1 MKTYSVKDALSHFTV
16 AADETII
23 ELKGWVR
30 SRRDSKAG
38 LSFINLTDGSCFD
51 TIQIVAENKLTNYDS
66 EILHLTKDCSIIVQG
81 KIVQSVGSGQK
92 IEILA
97 QKIEVTGFVENPDTY
112 PVSPKRHTVEYLREV
127 AHLRIRTNLISAVAR
142 VRNTVSFAIHE
153 YLQKNG
159 FYWIH
164 TPIITASD
172 AEGAGELFKVS
183 TLDFNNLPKNEN
195 GTINYK
201 EDFFGREAF
210 LTVSGQLNLEA
221 YCLALSKVYTFGPTF
236 RAENSNTTRH
246 LSEFWMVE
254 LEIAFANLMDCAS
267 WAQSLLKY
275 IFQAVLNKNPDDMK
289 FFAEFINKDAIT
301 RLEKVINKDFT
312 IITYTEAIDKL
323 IKSNKPF
330 ENKVS
335 WGIDLASEHERWL
348 CEELVDGPTIVINY
362 PKEFKAFYMR
372 LNEDGKTVAAM
383 DILAPGVGEIIG
395 GAQREDRYDVLLK
408 KTQEFGLD
416 QNSLNWYLDLR
427 KFGTAPHSG
436 FGLGLERIL
445 SYISAVQN
453 VRDIIPFP
461 RTPNNLHF

>member
-1 MKTYSVKDALSHFTV
+1 
-16 AADETII
+16 
-23 ELKGWVR
+23 
-30 SRRDSKAG
+30 
-38 LSFINLTDGSCFD
+38 
-51 TIQIVAENKLTNYDS
+51 
-66 EILHLTKDCSIIVQG
+66 

-183 TLDFNNLPKNEN
+183 TLNFNNLPKNEN

-254 LEIAFANLMDCAS
+254 LEIAFANLMDCAA

-275 IFQAVLNKNPDDMK
+275 IFQAVLDKNPDDMK

-323 IKSNKPF
+323 IKANKSF

-362 PKEFKAFYMR
+362 PKDFKAFYMR
-372 LNEDGKTVAAM
+372 LNDDGKTVAAM

-416 QNSLNWYLDLR
+416 QNALNWYLDLR

-436 FGLGLERIL
+436 FGL
-445 SYISAVQN
+445 
-453 VRDIIPFP
+453 
-461 RTPNNLHF
+461 